1 MNIPKVFDLFLDPIR
16 FEKFIEDLVA
26 DCVHGI
32 KLPYLKEYPEINHYG
47 LIIEA

>member
-1 MNIPKVFDLFLDPIR
+1 M
-16 FEKFIEDLVA
+16 EDLVA

-32 KLPYLKEYPEINHYG
+32 KLPYLSAFPEINHYN